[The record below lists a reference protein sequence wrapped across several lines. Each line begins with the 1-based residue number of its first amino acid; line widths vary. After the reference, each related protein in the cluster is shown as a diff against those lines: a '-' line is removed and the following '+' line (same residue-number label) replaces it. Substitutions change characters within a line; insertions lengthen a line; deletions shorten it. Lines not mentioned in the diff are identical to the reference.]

1 MGIWPFKA
9 KVQSIKQGGML
20 AGATDWHSH
29 ILPGVDDGFKEMED
43 SLKAIAEMEKLG
55 VKHLW
60 LTPHVM
66 EDCPNETKN
75 LRKRFEELKLTYDG
89 NVTLHLASENML
101 DSLFEDRLEAN
112 DFLPLGE
119 NGTHLLVET
128 SYYNPPMNM
137 TGLLEEIKR
146 KGYHPVL
153 AHPERY
159 QYMDDKDYTRLKEL
173 GVLFQANYFS
183 LVGGYGST
191 AQKKLEWL
199 LKKGMIDLMGSDL
212 HRYKVLVNLVEK
224 SPRNKKHL
232 EAMKEVGSKSHYL

>member
-1 MGIWPFKA
+1 MNIWPFKSKA
-9 KVQSIKQGGML
+9 QSIKEAGML
-20 AGATDWHSH
+20 KGITDWHSH
-29 ILPGVDDGFKEMED
+29 ILPGVDDGFKEMEE
-43 SLKAIAEMEKLG
+43 SLKALAEMEKLG
-55 VKHLW
+55 VKHVW

-66 EDCPNETKN
+66 EDYPNETKF
-75 LRKRFEELKLTYDG
+75 LRRRFEELKLVYEG
-89 NVTLHLASENML
+89 GITLHLASENML

-119 NGTHLLVET
+119 NGNHLLVET

-137 TGLLEEIKR
+137 TGLLEQVKR
-146 KGYHPVL
+146 KGYYPVL

-159 QYMDDKDYTRLKEL
+159 QYMDEKDYVRLKDL

-199 LKKGMIDLMGSDL
+199 LKKNMIDLMGSDL
-212 HRYKVLVNLVEK
+212 HRRKVLTNLVEHR
-224 SPRNKKHL
+224 PRSNKHL
-232 EAMKEVGSKSHYL
+232 VAMMAVGEKNHYL